1 MTSNDAPAILH
12 LELLSDSTFSRG
24 EGTAGAVDTEVEHDE
39 SGLPF
44 IGGKTVRGLLRD
56 AWLSM
61 CDCFPDLHAA
71 ADRVL
76 GRSRCLD
83 ESCRLRFGDALLPE
97 PLRRPVRAAAERTEK
112 PLSPE
117 TILAAFTEIRYQTAE
132 DRDTGAPATTTL
144 RSSRVVLRGFS
155 FESRLTWLGGYDPAP
170 DDLRLLA
177 LCALV
182 TRHGGLLR
190 NRGRGHLRLS
200 LDGNNEKTRRLAN
213 SDPAKREA

>member
-1 MTSNDAPAILH
+1 MSSNGVPGILH
-12 LELLSDSTFSRG
+12 IELLADSTFSRG

-39 SGLPF
+39 NGLPF

-61 CDCFPDLHAA
+61 CDCFPDLQTA

-76 GRSRCLD
+76 GRSRSLD
-83 ESCRLRFGDALLPE
+83 ETCRLRFGDALLSE
-97 PLRRPVRAAAERTEK
+97 PVCRPVRAAVERTEK

-117 TILAAFTEIRYQTAE
+117 TILAAFTDIRYQTAE

-155 FESRLTWLGGYDPAP
+155 FESSLTWLDGYEPVP

-177 LCALV
+177 LCALA

-190 NRGRGHLRLS
+190 NRGRGHVRVT
-200 LDGNNEKTRRLAN
+200 LDGDVEKTRHLPG
-213 SDPAKREA
+213 SPPAEGDA